1 MIDLLIRGG
10 TVVDGTGG
18 AARRLDVAIAGSRIT
33 ALGREAADGPA
44 RRVIEADGLVVAPGF
59 IDMHSHADFTL
70 PSYPGAHNSL
80 AQGVTS
86 EVIGNCGYSPAPIA
100 LDPALAAEQR
110 AACNGLG
117 PDLAWD
123 WTTFAEYLDRLDA
136 ARPAVNCIPLV
147 GHGMLRLATV
157 GADARAA
164 SESETTA
171 MQALVVDAL
180 AAGAW
185 GMSTGLVYPPGAYA
199 STDEIVAVGRG
210 LAAADALYASHI
222 RDETDGV
229 AGALAEAVEIGR
241 RLGARVQVSHL
252 KTAGRNNHGRAAE
265 ALAILAAGR
274 AAGGRVTQD
283 AYPYTAGS
291 TLLTQLLPHW
301 VQDGGT
307 GAIIARLGSAEVRA
321 RIASE
326 VRDGLPGWNNYL
338 QSSGGP
344 DQVLIAAVTDPALTW
359 LEGKTLAEAAVTAAT
374 DPLSLVFDTI
384 VADRA
389 STTMIVSLMAE
400 RDVDRILDDPLTAI
414 GSDQLGVLTP
424 GARVHPRAYGSFVRI
439 LGQYVRDRRRLDLV
453 AAIHRMTGLPA
464 EILGLRDRGV
474 IAPGAVADLVV
485 FDPATVADT
494 STYASP
500 TTAPLGVEN
509 VLVGGRIATER
520 GRLLDVGLGR
530 VLRRTVSGRRPPHRS
545 S

>member
-18 AARRLDVAIAGSRIT
+18 PARRLDVAIAGSRIG
-33 ALGREAADGPA
+33 ALGRDAASA
-44 RRVIEADGLVVAPGF
+44 SAQRVIEADGLVVAPGF

-86 EVIGNCGYSPAPIA
+86 EVIGNCGYSPAPVA
-100 LDPALAAEQR
+100 LDPALADEQR

-157 GADARAA
+157 GAGARAA
-164 SESETTA
+164 SGAETTA

-180 AAGAW
+180 EAGAW

-210 LAAADALYASHI
+210 LAVADALYASHI

-241 RLGARVQVSHL
+241 RLGVRVQVSHL
-252 KTAGRNNHGRAAE
+252 KTAGRNNHGRAPE

-321 RIASE
+321 RITNE

-344 DQVLIAAVTDPALTW
+344 DQVLIAAVTDPALSW
-359 LEGKTLAEAAVTAAT
+359 LEGQTLTQAAAAAAT

-384 VADRA
+384 IADRA

-400 RDVDRILDDPLTAI
+400 RDVDTVLDDPLTAI
-414 GSDQLGVLTP
+414 GSDQLGVLAP
-424 GARVHPRAYGSFVRI
+424 GARVHPRAYGSFVRV

-474 IAPGAVADLVV
+474 IAAGAVADLVV

-500 TTAPLGVEN
+500 TTAPLGVEH

-520 GRLLDVGLGR
+520 GRLVDVGLGR
-530 VLRRTVSGRRPPHRS
+530 VLRRTVNGRRPLHRS